1 MVKTPEEIKKGL
13 ECKTRL
19 HPGSTTACDC
29 QCYECDVYVPGYTN
43 DDLWC
48 DALAYIQQLEDAI
61 DKTTQLMQSAT
72 EVIKKNQ
79 EQLEST
85 YSQVKKALCGKENV
99 SWVEVL
105 EAADQLKSRLAQAE
119 RENQALIHD
128 MKHVAPVEICEA
140 CAHSKLESKCEE
152 NNFNC
157 DKCPEDCPCK
167 TCLDCRESF
176 QWRGICADNT
186 KEETNEN

>member
-1 MVKTPEEIKKGL
+1 MKTPEEIKKGL

-19 HPGSTTACDC
+19 RPGSTTVCDC
-29 QCYECDVYVPGYTN
+29 QCYECDVYVPGYPN
-43 DDLWC
+43 GELWC

-105 EAADQLKSRLAQAE
+105 EAADQLKSRLAQTE
-119 RENQALIHD
+119 RERDALHYD
-128 MKHVAPVEICEA
+128 LAYMPNACDVCVHGVQDDNDCGELFGHNNGCEF
-140 CAHSKLESKCEE
+140 K
-152 NNFNC
+152 
-157 DKCPEDCPCK
+157 
-167 TCLDCRESF
+167 
-176 QWRGICADNT
+176 WRGVCQENT
-186 KEETNEN
+186 KVEVNE

>member
-1 MVKTPEEIKKGL
+1 MKTPEEIKKGL
-13 ECKTRL
+13 EVCTAQEDCVGCPYTDGDAFFCDRL
-19 HPGSTTACDC
+19 RK
-29 QCYECDVYVPGYTN
+29 
-43 DDLWC
+43 
-48 DALAYIQQLEDAI
+48 DAFAYIQQLEDAI

-119 RENQALIHD
+119 RERDAA
-128 MKHVAPVEICEA
+128 VADLSDRCLYCKNA
-140 CAHSKLESKCEE
+140 ARKLEEPPCADCMQPKNGILFAPRVRTHFEWRGV
-152 NNFNC
+152 
-157 DKCPEDCPCK
+157 CPE
-167 TCLDCRESF
+167 
-176 QWRGICADNT
+176 NT
-186 KEETNEN
+186 KEDGSDE